1 MGKKS
6 RKRIIEPTGGHWPPE
21 LFEKVFNNLQ
31 ELSGVTSLTDI
42 MKALSALSGTEH
54 SIAVSKIC
62 NKILFIDLTGAE
74 NLEELSHISRCVSQI
89 SCKSNMV
96 QTDYIQLTNVLET
109 SSANKKVLVI
119 DNDVDVFAIEKSLKS
134 CTDLIFCCDSSTS
147 LERGPVKELISV
159 IARVAKDTDT
169 DPKHLIL
176 DFPKASLTFKSQ
188 TWLGIFDHKLV
199 SGLCEYNGSIP
210 ISIPNVKQ
218 INFLQKTLD
227 NILRDILTSAKR
239 VEKCDCYDCRNGY
252 GSSRSNH
259 SRQLTHYDK
268 EIVTQQLDRW
278 LNKLYFY
285 LPDVSQIY
293 FLEGFSVQTCN
304 FVNFSVGRLELLKLC
319 EAKIEDVFRFYSL
332 ANCNLPQLE
341 YFAGHSFDFL
351 NGSPKDTLNLRKSIQ
366 LLAEISSKV
375 RSNGAIT
382 TCELELFPKSTKRS
396 RIVNWIVDEFSTT
409 TNRGVIKSSG
419 QEYSEYLVPRFEISM
434 ESLEVLELKP
444 LVLEEMSAI
453 SIRGFYLPNLKQL
466 SIIGDDAIRGELKSD
481 KLYLDADRFQSPVRV
496 GTSATP
502 EKSGDFMSWSQIN
515 TLNDLGFNLMNPI
528 MFSTS
533 NNFSNC
539 KKLQVLACEAK
550 RPDYLFNV
558 RNLKEV
564 LPNLDLQAS
573 FSSFVDEKQIV
584 ILI

>member
-1 MGKKS
+1 M
-6 RKRIIEPTGGHWPPE
+6 
-21 LFEKVFNNLQ
+21 
-31 ELSGVTSLTDI
+31 TDI
-42 MKALSALSGTEH
+42 MKVMSALSGTQH
-54 SIAVSKIC
+54 STAVSKI
-62 NKILFIDLTGAE
+62 KDKFLLIDLIGAE
-74 NLEELSHISRCVSQI
+74 NLEELSRISRCVSEI

-109 SSANKKVLVI
+109 SSAKKKILVI
-119 DNDVDVFAIEKSLKS
+119 DNDVNVSAIAKSLKS

-176 DFPKASLTFKSQ
+176 DFPKASLALKSK

-199 SGLCEYNGSIP
+199 SGLCEYNGSLP

-218 INFLQKTLD
+218 VTFLQKTLD
-227 NILRDILTSAKR
+227 NILKDIIVSAER
-239 VEKCDCYDCRNGY
+239 VEKCDCYDCILKKSTDHN
-252 GSSRSNH
+252 
-259 SRQLTHYDK
+259 RQSTYYDK
-268 EIVTQQLDRW
+268 ETVTQQLDRW

-293 FLEGFSVQTCN
+293 FSEDSSVQTCN

-341 YFAGHSFDFL
+341 YFAGHFFDFL
-351 NGSPKDTLNLRKSIQ
+351 NGSPTDTLNLRKSIQ
-366 LLAEISSKV
+366 LLAEISSNI
-375 RSNGAIT
+375 RSNGSIT

-434 ESLEVLELKP
+434 ESLEVLEFKP

-481 KLYLDADRFQSPVRV
+481 KLYLDADKFQSPVRV